1 MAREVVVEQCRARPI
16 VRTNLVFRRRTRESD
31 DIKRWAFGV
40 SLYGMRAH
48 RAPTESPVEIA
59 ITRAYCGE
67 IRRIYRRGSARRRS
81 RGVRVHPRAVRLGD
95 ARGRSTRATPTP
107 TRRRVRA
114 RATPLERISLERS
127 RARDGALD
135 VAGDARDRIRARARV
150 GSRRAA
156 RRTSRRARRRAR
168 VRAIERARRWGEGA
182 VTVDRSVGSRAGGDR
197 RGPEVDRIGSRWIAL
212 DCVGL
217 RVLGLI
223 RWRRFD
229 LIDFDTSI
237 LDVEKARLNANR
249 RPPRRERAIARRNA
263 PSTID

>member
-16 VRTNLVFRRRTRESD
+16 VRTNLVLRRRTRESD
-31 DIKRWAFGV
+31 DVKRWAFGV

-67 IRRIYRRGSARRRS
+67 IRCAGDKF
-81 RGVRVHPRAVRLGD
+81 GVRRAGDARADPRAVRRGD

-156 RRTSRRARRRAR
+156 RRSSRRARRRAR

-197 RGPEVDRIGSRWIAL
+197 RGPEVDWIGL

-217 RVLGLI
+217 RWI
-223 RWRRFD
+223 ACDWSDSIASIRFD
-229 LIDFDTSI
+229 
-237 LDVEKARLNANR
+237 
-249 RPPRRERAIARRNA
+249 
-263 PSTID
+263 

>member
-67 IRRIYRRGSARRRS
+67 IRRGSARRRS

-197 RGPEVDRIGSRWIAL
+197 RGPEVDWIGL

-217 RVLGLI
+217 RWI
-223 RWRRFD
+223 ACDWSDSIASIRFD
-229 LIDFDTSI
+229 
-237 LDVEKARLNANR
+237 
-249 RPPRRERAIARRNA
+249 
-263 PSTID
+263 